1 MRRLARACRE
11 RCMMWACTG
20 KVNACRIAYCSSTH
34 ITVRVCVCVCVCA
47 SVQCMYRVHNGLPL
61 HKKSYGTQCICMYRR
76 PFLYIPWTLH
86 AAICTCTDQCAVKG
100 GSIENHSYENST
112 CTESCQRNTVSF
124 TQCAYMH
131 KSVGVWFECSSVNN
145 FYAS

>member
-1 MRRLARACRE
+1 MHVVL
-11 RCMMWACTG
+11 
-20 KVNACRIAYCSSTH
+20 H
-34 ITVRVCVCVCVCA
+34 TVLQLTLQCVCVCVCA

-112 CTESCQRNTVSF
+112 CRRVAKGIQFHLHNVRTCIRVWESDLNAALLTTF
-124 TQCAYMH
+124 TQ
-131 KSVGVWFECSSVNN
+131 
-145 FYAS
+145 ASCEPIIPTIPRFQPSD